1 MKTFY
6 NKYKNY
12 IKGILSIFLF
22 FTNSLFSVIP
32 MTLFHLNPNKL
43 TEKQNLLL
51 GIFNYVI
58 LVVIYILLYRKD
70 LIKYSKDFKKNM
82 NKNIDIGF
90 KYWIIGLF
98 FMVISNIIL
107 MKIWPN
113 NSAANEDAVQ
123 LYIKSFPFLALIS
136 TSILGPFI
144 EEIVFRKTFKDMFKK
159 PAIFI
164 LTSGIIF
171 GLMHVLG
178 QANTFSEFLYFIP
191 YSALG
196 ISFAYMYY
204 KSENFLTPCMMH
216 FFHNF
221 VLTLI
226 SILSIGL

>member
-1 MKTFY
+1 MKIFY
-6 NKYKNY
+6 EKYKNY
-12 IKGILSIFLF
+12 IKAIFAILLF
-22 FTNSLFSVIP
+22 FCSSCFSIIP
-32 MTLFHLNPNKL
+32 MTIFHLNPRKI
-43 TEKQNLLL
+43 TEQQNLML
-51 GIFNYVI
+51 GIFNYIVLVI
-58 LVVIYILLYRKD
+58 IYFLLYRKD
-70 LIKYSKDFKKNM
+70 LIRDFKDFKKNI
-82 NKNIDIGF
+82 NKNVDIGF
-90 KYWIIGLF
+90 RYWIIGLF

-107 MKIWPN
+107 MKLWPN

-123 LYIKSFPFLALIS
+123 LYIKSFPVLALIS
-136 TSILGPFI
+136 TSFLGPFI

-159 PAIFI
+159 TAIFI
-164 LTSGIIF
+164 LTSGIVF